1 MQAAHGLH
9 YQVHIIGKYILKIL
23 GYHRIGKSHIL
34 QANHFGHVE
43 PGNLLAQVVNTSAHN
58 AKTEKRNIHIYASE
72 IFLSK
77 SFVFLGK
84 TLAIIWRIWYN
95 DATTQINT
103 KPIRERIAK
112 NAFPNPFSGFVSQQ
126 QKIAFFKRS
135 FGCTMI
141 IFGKEVDL

>member
-1 MQAAHGLH
+1 VAKPAVPDPDQDLHRLAGADHPERDRPLQRDFNLTEPAARMPRAAGL
-9 YQVHIIGKYILKIL
+9 
-23 GYHRIGKSHIL
+23 
-34 QANHFGHVE
+34 
-43 PGNLLAQVVNTSAHN
+43 
-58 AKTEKRNIHIYASE
+58 
-72 IFLSK
+72 IFWT
-77 SFVFLGK
+77 VFLGK
-84 TLAIIWRIWYN
+84 TLAIIWRICYN